1 MLQSSRRSVIS
12 LHRRQRRRG
21 CRGRDPPNIW
31 PAGVVLC
38 WQPPPIFSQVF
49 YFSLQRN
56 FWILQVAVIFIC
68 NAPSVQFF
76 IQQLNRTAFNLL
88 TGNFRFLTINSFSGT
103 ECTISHILRWKK
115 IINFLGR
122 GTAPLCLLATTVS
135 PAKTDAPIEMLFG
148 WARLARAQRTMYWT
162 GAWAPNRKWHVKGH
176 VYLTVLVMDVS
187 SLCCCRTKP
196 IARSRGVTPRRYRLS
211 ACRYHYCSNL
221 F

>member
-115 IINFLGR
+115 YKFSGKVHSPSLSVGHNREPCKNGCTDRNAVWLGQTR
-122 GTAPLCLLATTVS
+122 TGPTNDVLDGGLS
-135 PAKTDAPIEMLFG
+135 PQQKMT
-148 WARLARAQRTMYWT
+148 
-162 GAWAPNRKWHVKGH
+162 
-176 VYLTVLVMDVS
+176 
-187 SLCCCRTKP
+187 C
-196 IARSRGVTPRRYRLS
+196 
-211 ACRYHYCSNL
+211 
-221 F
+221 